1 MKKVHEQLDGKIIY
15 QRTPIRVVH
24 RRADKTREKKIY
36 EIHGKWI
43 DSRHFQ
49 FKIKSIGGT
58 YIKELASG
66 DSGRTTPSL
75 TGILGVGLKCT
86 ELDVLEI
93 SSL

>member
-1 MKKVHEQLDGKIIY
+1 MRAKIKNEVTKLGY
-15 QRTPIRVVH
+15 KCSVCGGW
-24 RRADKTREKKIY
+24 EKKIY

-75 TGILGVGLKCT
+75 TGILGVGLKCV

-93 SSL
+93 SSH